1 MSNQDWTSKL
11 QDQLAGYQE
20 SVSHDLWAGIEQ
32 SLAQKNIESVSTN
45 PQTIVS
51 ENSES
56 IDLHVGSEV
65 QKNAR
70 VLHDSSEAKKN
81 ARIVYFKRWS
91 AAAAAVALLG
101 IGGSYVYL
109 HQEDVEKGNLQLASL
124 SSPAVSADLQLAAS
138 QPAPSPVVS
147 ADLQSAASQPAPS
160 HVVSADLQSAASQP
174 APSHV
179 VSADL
184 QSAASHPAPSHAV
197 SVDLQSAASQPA
209 PSLVVSADLRLAAS
223 QPAPSLV
230 VSADLQSAA
239 SQKKKGN
246 VLEKESENEIS
257 LLAENPEPAEPV
269 SEDKATDKSSDYKAL
284 TRSTDHHAAA
294 YASQSYH
301 FEKNEEVSGWSMQLY
316 AENLTPSLGGVN
328 SDASGGYND
337 FSYGTM
343 AEPMPGVIPDPT
355 AGGIYGE
362 EYLLAS
368 YKAIQR
374 KQQVNAK
381 HHAPVSVGLQV
392 AFGIAPRL
400 SLSTGLVYTR
410 TSSDFYP
417 YAPSSNYNVH
427 QVLHYVGLP
436 VGLNYEFWQSGGFH
450 AYVMAGAEADYNVK
464 NDTEEEGVKKENAKR
479 DRVQFSGKASLGAQ
493 YDITPK
499 VGLYI
504 EPGAKYYFDNGS
516 HVENT
521 FKDKKLNFNLQFGL
535 RFNL

>member
-11 QDQLAGYQE
+11 QEQLAGYQE

-32 SLAQKNIESVSTN
+32 SLAQNNIESVSSN
-45 PQTIVS
+45 PQTIA
-51 ENSES
+51 SES
-56 IDLHVGSEV
+56 SESTDLHVGT
-65 QKNAR
+65 
-70 VLHDSSEAKKN
+70 EAKKN

-109 HQEDVEKGNLQLASL
+109 HQEDVEKGNLQLA
-124 SSPAVSADLQLAAS
+124 VS
-138 QPAPSPVVS
+138 QPAPSHAVS

-160 HVVSADLQSAASQP
+160 HVVSADLQSAASQS

-184 QSAASHPAPSHAV
+184 QSAASQPAPSHAV
-197 SVDLQSAASQPA
+197 SADLQSAASQPV
-209 PSLVVSADLRLAAS
+209 PSS
-223 QPAPSLV
+223 V

-239 SQKKKGN
+239 SQKKASD
-246 VLEKESENEIS
+246 VLKKESENEIS
-257 LLAENPEPAEPV
+257 LLAE
-269 SEDKATDKSSDYKAL
+269 KSDHKAL
-284 TRSTDHHAAA
+284 TRSTDHHAEA

-374 KQQVNAK
+374 SQQGNAK

-417 YAPSSNYNVH
+417 YAPSSSYNVH
-427 QVLHYVGLP
+427 QVLHYVGIP

>member
-11 QDQLAGYQE
+11 QEQLAGYQE
-20 SVSHDLWAGIEQ
+20 PVSHDLWAGIEQ
-32 SLAQKNIESVSTN
+32 SLAQNNIESVSSN
-45 PQTIVS
+45 PQTIA
-51 ENSES
+51 SES
-56 IDLHVGSEV
+56 SESTDLHVGT
-65 QKNAR
+65 
-70 VLHDSSEAKKN
+70 EAKKK

-109 HQEDVEKGNLQLASL
+109 HQEDVEKGNLQLA
-124 SSPAVSADLQLAAS
+124 V
-138 QPAPSPVVS
+138 
-147 ADLQSAASQPAPS
+147 SQPAPS
-160 HVVSADLQSAASQP
+160 HVVSADLQSAASQS

-184 QSAASHPAPSHAV
+184 QSAASQPVPS
-197 SVDLQSAASQPA
+197 S
-209 PSLVVSADLRLAAS
+209 
-223 QPAPSLV
+223 V

-239 SQKKKGN
+239 SQKKASD
-246 VLEKESENEIS
+246 VLKKESENEIS
-257 LLAENPEPAEPV
+257 LLAE
-269 SEDKATDKSSDYKAL
+269 KSDHKAL
-284 TRSTDHHAAA
+284 TRSTDHHAEA

-374 KQQVNAK
+374 SQQGNAK

-417 YAPSSNYNVH
+417 YAPSSSYNVH
-427 QVLHYVGLP
+427 QVLHYVGIP

-504 EPGAKYYFDNGS
+504 DPGAKYYFDNGS

>member
-11 QDQLAGYQE
+11 QDQLADYQE

-32 SLAQKNIESVSTN
+32 SLAQNNIESVSSN
-45 PQTIVS
+45 PQTIA
-51 ENSES
+51 SES
-56 IDLHVGSEV
+56 SESTDLHVGSEA
-65 QKNAR
+65 KKDAR
-70 VLHDSSEAKKN
+70 VLHDSSKVQKN

-124 SSPAVSADLQLAAS
+124 SSPAVSADLQSAAS
-138 QPAPSPVVS
+138 QSAPSHAVS
-147 ADLQSAASQPAPS
+147 ADLQSAASSVAVRQSAPS
-160 HVVSADLQSAASQP
+160 HVVSSDLQSAASQ
-174 APSHV
+174 SKMGNT
-179 VSADL
+179 
-184 QSAASHPAPSHAV
+184 
-197 SVDLQSAASQPA
+197 
-209 PSLVVSADLRLAAS
+209 LV
-223 QPAPSLV
+223 
-230 VSADLQSAA
+230 
-239 SQKKKGN
+239 
-246 VLEKESENEIS
+246 EESENEIS
-257 LLAENPEPAEPV
+257 LLAENSDPAEPV
-269 SEDKATDKSSDYKAL
+269 SEDKATVSSTDYKAL
-284 TRSTDHHAAA
+284 TRSADHHAAA

-343 AEPMPGVIPDPT
+343 AEPMLGVIPDPT

-417 YAPSSNYNVH
+417 YAPGSSYNVH
-427 QVLHYVGLP
+427 QVLHYVGIP

>member
-32 SLAQKNIESVSTN
+32 SLAQNNIESVSSN
-45 PQTIVS
+45 PQTIA
-51 ENSES
+51 SES
-56 IDLHVGSEV
+56 SESTDLHVGT
-65 QKNAR
+65 
-70 VLHDSSEAKKN
+70 EAKKN

-109 HQEDVEKGNLQLASL
+109 HQEDVEKGNLQLASH
-124 SSPAVSADLQLAAS
+124 AVSPSHVVSVDLQSAAS
-138 QPAPSPVVS
+138 VSAAVSQSAPSHAVS
-147 ADLQSAASQPAPS
+147 ADLQSAASKRKMGNT
-160 HVVSADLQSAASQP
+160 
-174 APSHV
+174 
-179 VSADL
+179 
-184 QSAASHPAPSHAV
+184 
-197 SVDLQSAASQPA
+197 
-209 PSLVVSADLRLAAS
+209 LV
-223 QPAPSLV
+223 
-230 VSADLQSAA
+230 
-239 SQKKKGN
+239 
-246 VLEKESENEIS
+246 EESENEIS
-257 LLAENPEPAEPV
+257 LLAENSDPAEPV
-269 SEDKATDKSSDYKAL
+269 SEDKATDSSTDHKTLTRSSDHKAL
-284 TRSTDHHAAA
+284 TRSTDNHAAA

-374 KQQVNAK
+374 NQQGNAK

-417 YAPSSNYNVH
+417 YAPSSSYNVH
-427 QVLHYVGLP
+427 QVLHYVGIP

>member
-11 QDQLAGYQE
+11 QEQLAGYQE

-32 SLAQKNIESVSTN
+32 SLAQNNIESVSSN
-45 PQTIVS
+45 PQTIA
-51 ENSES
+51 SES
-56 IDLHVGSEV
+56 SESTDLHVGT
-65 QKNAR
+65 
-70 VLHDSSEAKKN
+70 EAKKN

-109 HQEDVEKGNLQLASL
+109 HQEDVEKGNLQLASH
-124 SSPAVSADLQLAAS
+124 AVS
-138 QPAPSPVVS
+138 PSHAVS
-147 ADLQSAASQPAPS
+147 ADLQSAASVSAAVSQNAPS

-184 QSAASHPAPSHAV
+184 QSAASQPVPS
-197 SVDLQSAASQPA
+197 S
-209 PSLVVSADLRLAAS
+209 
-223 QPAPSLV
+223 V

-239 SQKKKGN
+239 SQKKASD
-246 VLEKESENEIS
+246 VLKKESENEIS
-257 LLAENPEPAEPV
+257 LLAER
-269 SEDKATDKSSDYKAL
+269 SDHKAL
-284 TRSTDHHAAA
+284 TRSTDHHAEA

-374 KQQVNAK
+374 SQQGNAR

-417 YAPSSNYNVH
+417 YAPSSSYNVH
-427 QVLHYVGLP
+427 QVLHYVGIP

>member
-11 QDQLAGYQE
+11 QDQLADYQE
-20 SVSHDLWAGIEQ
+20 PVSHDLWAGIEQ
-32 SLAQKNIESVSTN
+32 SLAH
-45 PQTIVS
+45 S
-51 ENSES
+51 ET
-56 IDLHVGSEV
+56 G
-65 QKNAR
+65 
-70 VLHDSSEAKKN
+70 KK

-109 HQEDVEKGNLQLASL
+109 HQEDVEKGNLQLA
-124 SSPAVSADLQLAAS
+124 
-138 QPAPSPVVS
+138 
-147 ADLQSAASQPAPS
+147 ASQPAPS
-160 HVVSADLQSAASQP
+160 HVVSADLQSAASVSAAVSQS

-179 VSADL
+179 VS
-184 QSAASHPAPSHAV
+184 S
-197 SVDLQSAASQPA
+197 DLQSAASQ
-209 PSLVVSADLRLAAS
+209 SKMDNTLV
-223 QPAPSLV
+223 
-230 VSADLQSAA
+230 
-239 SQKKKGN
+239 
-246 VLEKESENEIS
+246 EETENEIS
-257 LLAENPEPAEPV
+257 LLAENSDPAEPV
-269 SEDKATDKSSDYKAL
+269 SEDKATDSSTDYKAL

-301 FEKNEEVSGWSMQLY
+301 FEKDKEIAGWSMQLY

-400 SLSTGLVYTR
+400 SLSTGMVYTR

-417 YAPSSNYNVH
+417 YAPSSSYNVH
-427 QVLHYVGLP
+427 QVLHYVGIP
-436 VGLNYEFWQSGGFH
+436 VGLNYEFWQCGGFH
-450 AYVMAGAEADYNVK
+450 AYVMVGAEADYNVK
-464 NDTEEEGVKKENAKR
+464 NDTEEEGVKKEDAKR

>member
-32 SLAQKNIESVSTN
+32 SLAQKNIESVSSN
-45 PQTIVS
+45 PQTIA
-51 ENSES
+51 SES
-56 IDLHVGSEV
+56 SESTDLHVGSEAK
-65 QKNAR
+65 KNAR
-70 VLHDSSEAKKN
+70 VLHDSSKVQKN

-124 SSPAVSADLQLAAS
+124 SSPAVSADLQSAAS
-138 QPAPSPVVS
+138 QPAPSHVVS
-147 ADLQSAASQPAPS
+147 VDLQSAASQPAPS

-174 APSHV
+174 APS
-179 VSADL
+179 
-184 QSAASHPAPSHAV
+184 
-197 SVDLQSAASQPA
+197 
-209 PSLVVSADLRLAAS
+209 
-223 QPAPSLV
+223 LV

-239 SQKKKGN
+239 SQPAPSHAVSADLQSAASQKKASD
-246 VLEKESENEIS
+246 VLKKESENEIS
-257 LLAENPEPAEPV
+257 LLAE
-269 SEDKATDKSSDYKAL
+269 KSDHKAL

-374 KQQVNAK
+374 NQQGNAK

-427 QVLHYVGLP
+427 QVLHYVGIP

>member
-32 SLAQKNIESVSTN
+32 SLAQKNIESVSSN

-51 ENSES
+51 ESSES
-56 IDLHVGSEV
+56 TDLHVGSEA
-65 QKNAR
+65 KKDAR

-124 SSPAVSADLQLAAS
+124 SSPAVSADLQSAAS
-138 QPAPSPVVS
+138 QPAPSHVVS

-184 QSAASHPAPSHAV
+184 QSAAS
-197 SVDLQSAASQPA
+197 QFASSP
-209 PSLVVSADLRLAAS
+209 
-223 QPAPSLV
+223 V
-230 VSADLQSAA
+230 VSADLQSSA
-239 SQKKKGN
+239 SQKKASD
-246 VLEKESENEIS
+246 VLKKESENEIS
-257 LLAENPEPAEPV
+257 LLAE
-269 SEDKATDKSSDYKAL
+269 KSDYKAL

-427 QVLHYVGLP
+427 QVLHYVGIP

>member
-32 SLAQKNIESVSTN
+32 SLAQNNIESVSSN
-45 PQTIVS
+45 PQTIA
-51 ENSES
+51 SES
-56 IDLHVGSEV
+56 SESTDLHVGT
-65 QKNAR
+65 
-70 VLHDSSEAKKN
+70 EAKKN

-109 HQEDVEKGNLQLASL
+109 HQEDVEKGNLQLA
-124 SSPAVSADLQLAAS
+124 AS
-138 QPAPSPVVS
+138 QS
-147 ADLQSAASQPAPS
+147 APS

-174 APSHV
+174 APSHA

-184 QSAASHPAPSHAV
+184 QS
-197 SVDLQSAASQPA
+197 
-209 PSLVVSADLRLAAS
+209 AAS

-239 SQKKKGN
+239 SQKKASD
-246 VLEKESENEIS
+246 VLKKESENEIS

-269 SEDKATDKSSDYKAL
+269 SEDKATDKSSDHKAL
-284 TRSTDHHAAA
+284 TRSADNHAAA

-301 FEKNEEVSGWSMQLY
+301 FEKNEEASGWSMQLY

-427 QVLHYVGLP
+427 QVLHYVGIP

-493 YDITPK
+493 YDITPN

-504 EPGAKYYFDNGS
+504 EPGAKYYIDNGS
-516 HVENT
+516 EIENT
-521 FKDKKLNFNLQFGL
+521 FKDKKLNFNFQFGL

>member
-11 QDQLAGYQE
+11 QDQLADYQE

-32 SLAQKNIESVSTN
+32 SLAQKNIESVSSN

-51 ENSES
+51 ESSES
-56 IDLHVGSEV
+56 TDLHVGT
-65 QKNAR
+65 
-70 VLHDSSEAKKN
+70 EAKKN

-109 HQEDVEKGNLQLASL
+109 HQEDVEKGNLQMASL
-124 SSPAVSADLQLAAS
+124 SSPAVSADSHIVSADLQSAAS
-138 QPAPSPVVS
+138 QPAPSHIVS

-184 QSAASHPAPSHAV
+184 QSAAS
-197 SVDLQSAASQPA
+197 QFASSP
-209 PSLVVSADLRLAAS
+209 
-223 QPAPSLV
+223 V

-239 SQKKKGN
+239 SQKKASD
-246 VLEKESENEIS
+246 VLKKESENEIS
-257 LLAENPEPAEPV
+257 LLAE
-269 SEDKATDKSSDYKAL
+269 KSDHKAL

-337 FSYGTM
+337 FSHGTM

-374 KQQVNAK
+374 SQQGNAK

-417 YAPSSNYNVH
+417 YAPSSSYNVH
-427 QVLHYVGLP
+427 QVLHYVGIP

>member
-32 SLAQKNIESVSTN
+32 SLAQNDIESVSSN
-45 PQTIVS
+45 PQAIVS
-51 ENSES
+51 ESSES
-56 IDLHVGSEV
+56 TDFHVGSESSDFHV
-65 QKNAR
+65 G
-70 VLHDSSEAKKN
+70 SEAKKK

-109 HQEDVEKGNLQLASL
+109 HQEEVEKGNLQLASL
-124 SSPAVSADLQLAAS
+124 SSRSVSADLPSAAPHTVSSDLPSAPSHAVSSDLPSAAS
-138 QPAPSPVVS
+138 HVVSADLPSAAPHAVSSDLQSAPSHSVS
-147 ADLQSAASQPAPS
+147 ADLQSAAP
-160 HVVSADLQSAASQP
+160 
-174 APSHV
+174 
-179 VSADL
+179 
-184 QSAASHPAPSHAV
+184 
-197 SVDLQSAASQPA
+197 
-209 PSLVVSADLRLAAS
+209 
-223 QPAPSLV
+223 
-230 VSADLQSAA
+230 
-239 SQKKKGN
+239 QKKKGN
-246 VLEKESENEIS
+246 VLEKESENKIS
-257 LLAENPEPAEPV
+257 LLADN
-269 SEDKATDKSSDYKAL
+269 
-284 TRSTDHHAAA
+284 HAAA

-301 FEKNEEVSGWSMQLY
+301 FDKNEEASGWSMQLY
-316 AENLTPSLGGVN
+316 AENLTSSLGGDN
-328 SDASGGYND
+328 SDASGSYRD
-337 FSYGTM
+337 YSYGTM

-368 YKAIQR
+368 CKAIQR
-374 KQQVNAK
+374 NQQVNAK

-400 SLSTGLVYTR
+400 TLSTGLVYTR

-417 YAPSSNYNVH
+417 YAPGSSYNVH
-427 QVLHYVGLP
+427 QVLHYVGIP

-479 DRVQFSGKASLGAQ
+479 DRVQLSGKASLGAQ

>member
-32 SLAQKNIESVSTN
+32 SLAQNNIESVSTN

-51 ENSES
+51 ESSES
-56 IDLHVGSEV
+56 TDLHVG
-65 QKNAR
+65 
-70 VLHDSSEAKKN
+70 SEAKKN

-109 HQEDVEKGNLQLASL
+109 HQEEVEKGNLQLAASQSAPSHVVSADL
-124 SSPAVSADLQLAAS
+124 QSAASQYAPSHAVSADLQSAASQPAPSLVVSSDLQSAASQPAPSLVVSADLQSAAS

-147 ADLQSAASQPAPS
+147 ADLQSAASQ
-160 HVVSADLQSAASQP
+160 
-174 APSHV
+174 
-179 VSADL
+179 
-184 QSAASHPAPSHAV
+184 
-197 SVDLQSAASQPA
+197 
-209 PSLVVSADLRLAAS
+209 
-223 QPAPSLV
+223 
-230 VSADLQSAA
+230 
-239 SQKKKGN
+239 KKTSD

-257 LLAENPEPAEPV
+257 LLAENSDPAEPV
-269 SEDKATDKSSDYKAL
+269 SEDKATDSSTDHKAL
-284 TRSTDHHAAA
+284 PRSTDHHAAA

-343 AEPMPGVIPDPT
+343 EEPMPGVIPDPT

-374 KQQVNAK
+374 NQQGNAK

-417 YAPSSNYNVH
+417 YAPSSSYNVH
-427 QVLHYVGLP
+427 QVLHYVGIP

>member
-56 IDLHVGSEV
+56 IDFHVGSEV

-109 HQEDVEKGNLQLASL
+109 HQEDVERGNLQLASL
-124 SSPAVSADLQLAAS
+124 SSPAVSA
-138 QPAPSPVVS
+138 
-147 ADLQSAASQPAPS
+147 
-160 HVVSADLQSAASQP
+160 
-174 APSHV
+174 
-179 VSADL
+179 
-184 QSAASHPAPSHAV
+184 
-197 SVDLQSAASQPA
+197 DLQSAASQPA
-209 PSLVVSADLRLAAS
+209 PSLVVSADLQSTAS
-223 QPAPSLV
+223 QSAPSHA

-257 LLAENPEPAEPV
+257 LLAEDPEPAEPV
-269 SEDKATDKSSDYKAL
+269 SGDKATDKSSDYKAL
-284 TRSTDHHAAA
+284 TRSADHHAAA

-417 YAPSSNYNVH
+417 YAPGSSYNVH
-427 QVLHYVGLP
+427 QVLHYVGIP

-516 HVENT
+516 HVENS

>member
-32 SLAQKNIESVSTN
+32 SLAH
-45 PQTIVS
+45 S
-51 ENSES
+51 ET
-56 IDLHVGSEV
+56 G
-65 QKNAR
+65 
-70 VLHDSSEAKKN
+70 KK

-109 HQEDVEKGNLQLASL
+109 HQEDVEKGNLQLAASQPAPYHVV
-124 SSPAVSADLQLAAS
+124 SSDLQSAAS
-138 QPAPSPVVS
+138 QPAPSHVVSTDLQSAASQPAPSHVVSADLQSAASQSAPSHIVS

-160 HVVSADLQSAASQP
+160 HVVSADLQSAASQKK
-174 APSHV
+174 
-179 VSADL
+179 
-184 QSAASHPAPSHAV
+184 AS
-197 SVDLQSAASQPA
+197 D
-209 PSLVVSADLRLAAS
+209 D
-223 QPAPSLV
+223 
-230 VSADLQSAA
+230 
-239 SQKKKGN
+239 
-246 VLEKESENEIS
+246 VLKKESENEIS
-257 LLAENPEPAEPV
+257 LLAE
-269 SEDKATDKSSDYKAL
+269 KSDHKVL

-337 FSYGTM
+337 FSHGTM

-374 KQQVNAK
+374 NQQGNAK

-417 YAPSSNYNVH
+417 YAPGSSYNVH
-427 QVLHYVGLP
+427 QVLHYVGIP

-464 NDTEEEGVKKENAKR
+464 NDTEEEGVKKEDAKR

>member
-11 QDQLAGYQE
+11 QEQLADYQE
-20 SVSHDLWAGIEQ
+20 PVSHDLWAGIEQ
-32 SLAQKNIESVSTN
+32 SLAH
-45 PQTIVS
+45 S
-51 ENSES
+51 ET
-56 IDLHVGSEV
+56 V
-65 QKNAR
+65 
-70 VLHDSSEAKKN
+70 KKP
-81 ARIVYFKRWS
+81 RIVYFKRWS

-109 HQEDVEKGNLQLASL
+109 HQEDVEKGNLQLASH
-124 SSPAVSADLQLAAS
+124 AVS
-138 QPAPSPVVS
+138 PSHVVS
-147 ADLQSAASQPAPS
+147 ADLQSAASSVAVNQGSPSHAVSADLQSAASSVAVNQGSPS
-160 HVVSADLQSAASQP
+160 HVVSADLQSAASQ
-174 APSHV
+174 S
-179 VSADL
+179 
-184 QSAASHPAPSHAV
+184 
-197 SVDLQSAASQPA
+197 
-209 PSLVVSADLRLAAS
+209 
-223 QPAPSLV
+223 
-230 VSADLQSAA
+230 
-239 SQKKKGN
+239 KMGN
-246 VLEKESENEIS
+246 ALEEENENEIS
-257 LLAENPEPAEPV
+257 LLAENSNPAEPV
-269 SEDKATDKSSDYKAL
+269 SEDKATDS
-284 TRSTDHHAAA
+284 STDNHAAA

-301 FEKNEEVSGWSMQLY
+301 FEKDKEIAGWSMQLY

-328 SDASGGYND
+328 SDAFGGYND

-374 KQQVNAK
+374 NQQVNAK

-417 YAPSSNYNVH
+417 YAPSSSYNVH
-427 QVLHYVGLP
+427 QVLHYVGIP

>member
-32 SLAQKNIESVSTN
+32 SLAQNNIESGSSN
-45 PQTIVS
+45 PQTIA
-51 ENSES
+51 SES
-56 IDLHVGSEV
+56 SESTDLHVG
-65 QKNAR
+65 
-70 VLHDSSEAKKN
+70 SEAKKN

-109 HQEDVEKGNLQLASL
+109 HQEDVEKGNLQLASHAV
-124 SSPAVSADLQLAAS
+124 SPSHAVSA
-138 QPAPSPVVS
+138 
-147 ADLQSAASQPAPS
+147 S
-160 HVVSADLQSAASQP
+160 HVVSADLQSAASSVAVRQS

-179 VSADL
+179 VS
-184 QSAASHPAPSHAV
+184 S
-197 SVDLQSAASQPA
+197 DLQSAASQ
-209 PSLVVSADLRLAAS
+209 S
-223 QPAPSLV
+223 
-230 VSADLQSAA
+230 
-239 SQKKKGN
+239 KMGN

-257 LLAENPEPAEPV
+257 LLAEDPEPAEPV

-284 TRSTDHHAAA
+284 TRSTDHHAVA

-328 SDASGGYND
+328 SDASG
-337 FSYGTM
+337 SYRDYSHGTM

-374 KQQVNAK
+374 NQQGNAK

-417 YAPSSNYNVH
+417 YAPGSSYNVH
-427 QVLHYVGLP
+427 QVLHYVGIP

>member
-32 SLAQKNIESVSTN
+32 SLAQNNIESVSSN

-51 ENSES
+51 ESSES
-56 IDLHVGSEV
+56 TDLHVGSEV
-65 QKNAR
+65 
-70 VLHDSSEAKKN
+70 KKN
-81 ARIVYFKRWS
+81 ARIVYFKRWP

-124 SSPAVSADLQLAAS
+124 SSPAVSADLQSAASLPAPSPVVSADLQSAAS

-147 ADLQSAASQPAPS
+147 ADLQSAASQ
-160 HVVSADLQSAASQP
+160 
-174 APSHV
+174 
-179 VSADL
+179 
-184 QSAASHPAPSHAV
+184 
-197 SVDLQSAASQPA
+197 
-209 PSLVVSADLRLAAS
+209 
-223 QPAPSLV
+223 
-230 VSADLQSAA
+230 
-239 SQKKKGN
+239 KKTSDD
-246 VLEKESENEIS
+246 VLKEKSENEIS
-257 LLAENPEPAEPV
+257 LLAE
-269 SEDKATDKSSDYKAL
+269 KSDYKAL
-284 TRSTDHHAAA
+284 TRSADHHAAA

-343 AEPMPGVIPDPT
+343 AEPLPGVIPDPT

-400 SLSTGLVYTR
+400 SLSTGMVYTR

-417 YAPSSNYNVH
+417 YAPGSSYNVH
-427 QVLHYVGLP
+427 QVLHYVGIP

>member
-45 PQTIVS
+45 PQTIAS

-56 IDLHVGSEV
+56 TDLHVGSEA
-65 QKNAR
+65 KKDAR

-124 SSPAVSADLQLAAS
+124 SSPAVSADLQSAAS
-138 QPAPSPVVS
+138 QPAPSHAVSADLQSAASQPAPSHAVS

-160 HVVSADLQSAASQP
+160 HVVSADLQSAASQ
-174 APSHV
+174 
-179 VSADL
+179 SA
-184 QSAASHPAPSHAV
+184 SSP
-197 SVDLQSAASQPA
+197 
-209 PSLVVSADLRLAAS
+209 
-223 QPAPSLV
+223 V

-239 SQKKKGN
+239 SQKKTSD
-246 VLEKESENEIS
+246 VLKEESENEIS
-257 LLAENPEPAEPV
+257 LLAE
-269 SEDKATDKSSDYKAL
+269 KSDYKAL

-328 SDASGGYND
+328 SDASG
-337 FSYGTM
+337 SYRDYSHGTM

-374 KQQVNAK
+374 NQQGKAK

-427 QVLHYVGLP
+427 QVLHYVGIP

-464 NDTEEEGVKKENAKR
+464 NDTEEEGVKKEDAKR

>member
-32 SLAQKNIESVSTN
+32 SLAQNNIESGSSN
-45 PQTIVS
+45 PQKIA
-51 ENSES
+51 SES
-56 IDLHVGSEV
+56 SESAELHVGSET
-65 QKNAR
+65 
-70 VLHDSSEAKKN
+70 KKN

-109 HQEDVEKGNLQLASL
+109 HQEDVERGNLQMASL
-124 SSPAVSADLQLAAS
+124 SSPAVSADLQ
-138 QPAPSPVVS
+138 
-147 ADLQSAASQPAPS
+147 SAASQSAPS
-160 HVVSADLQSAASQP
+160 HV
-174 APSHV
+174 
-179 VSADL
+179 
-184 QSAASHPAPSHAV
+184 V

-209 PSLVVSADLRLAAS
+209 PSHI
-223 QPAPSLV
+223 

-239 SQKKKGN
+239 SQKKMGN
-246 VLEKESENEIS
+246 VLVEESENEIS
-257 LLAENPEPAEPV
+257 LLAENSDPAEPV
-269 SEDKATDKSSDYKAL
+269 SEDKATDSSTDHKTLTRSSDHKVL
-284 TRSTDHHAAA
+284 TRSTDNHAAA

-368 YKAIQR
+368 CKAIQR

-417 YAPSSNYNVH
+417 YAPGSSYNVH
-427 QVLHYVGLP
+427 QVLHYVGIP

-464 NDTEEEGVKKENAKR
+464 NDTEEEGVKKEDAKR

>member
-11 QDQLAGYQE
+11 QEQLAGYQE
-20 SVSHDLWAGIEQ
+20 PVSHDLWAGIEQ
-32 SLAQKNIESVSTN
+32 SLAQNNIESVSSN
-45 PQTIVS
+45 PQTIA
-51 ENSES
+51 SES
-56 IDLHVGSEV
+56 SESTDLHVGT
-65 QKNAR
+65 
-70 VLHDSSEAKKN
+70 EAKKN

-109 HQEDVEKGNLQLASL
+109 HQEDVEKGNLQLA
-124 SSPAVSADLQLAAS
+124 V
-138 QPAPSPVVS
+138 
-147 ADLQSAASQPAPS
+147 SQPAPS

-174 APSHV
+174 APSHA

-184 QSAASHPAPSHAV
+184 QSAASQSAPSHAV
-197 SVDLQSAASQPA
+197 SADLQSAASQPA
-209 PSLVVSADLRLAAS
+209 PSSVVSADLQSAAS
-223 QPAPSLV
+223 QPVPSSV

-239 SQKKKGN
+239 SQKKASD
-246 VLEKESENEIS
+246 VLKKESENEIS
-257 LLAENPEPAEPV
+257 LLAE
-269 SEDKATDKSSDYKAL
+269 KSDHKAL
-284 TRSTDHHAAA
+284 TRSTDHHAEA

-374 KQQVNAK
+374 SQQGNAK

-417 YAPSSNYNVH
+417 YAPSSSYNVH
-427 QVLHYVGLP
+427 QVLHYVGIP

>member
-32 SLAQKNIESVSTN
+32 SLAQKNIESVSSN
-45 PQTIVS
+45 PQTIA
-51 ENSES
+51 SES
-56 IDLHVGSEV
+56 SESTDLHVGSEAK
-65 QKNAR
+65 KNAR
-70 VLHDSSEAKKN
+70 VLHDSSEAKKDARVLHVGSEAKKN

-124 SSPAVSADLQLAAS
+124 SSPAVSADLQ
-138 QPAPSPVVS
+138 
-147 ADLQSAASQPAPS
+147 SAASQPAPS
-160 HVVSADLQSAASQP
+160 HVVSADLQSAASQ
-174 APSHV
+174 SKMGNT
-179 VSADL
+179 
-184 QSAASHPAPSHAV
+184 
-197 SVDLQSAASQPA
+197 
-209 PSLVVSADLRLAAS
+209 LV
-223 QPAPSLV
+223 
-230 VSADLQSAA
+230 
-239 SQKKKGN
+239 
-246 VLEKESENEIS
+246 EESENEIS
-257 LLAENPEPAEPV
+257 LLAENSDPAEPV
-269 SEDKATDKSSDYKAL
+269 SEDKATDSSTDHKAL

-374 KQQVNAK
+374 NQQVNAK

-400 SLSTGLVYTR
+400 SLSTGMVYTR

-417 YAPSSNYNVH
+417 YAPGSSYKVH
-427 QVLHYVGLP
+427 QVLHYVGIP

>member
-45 PQTIVS
+45 PQTIAS

-56 IDLHVGSEV
+56 TDLHVGSEA
-65 QKNAR
+65 KKDAR

-124 SSPAVSADLQLAAS
+124 SSPAVSADLQSAAS
-138 QPAPSPVVS
+138 QPAPSHVVS

-184 QSAASHPAPSHAV
+184 QSAAS
-197 SVDLQSAASQPA
+197 QFASSP
-209 PSLVVSADLRLAAS
+209 
-223 QPAPSLV
+223 V
-230 VSADLQSAA
+230 VSADLQSSA
-239 SQKKKGN
+239 SQKKASD
-246 VLEKESENEIS
+246 VLKKESENEIS
-257 LLAENPEPAEPV
+257 LLAE
-269 SEDKATDKSSDYKAL
+269 KSDYKAL

-328 SDASGGYND
+328 SDASG
-337 FSYGTM
+337 SYRDYSHGTM

-427 QVLHYVGLP
+427 QVLHYVGIP

>member
-11 QDQLAGYQE
+11 QEQLAGYQE
-20 SVSHDLWAGIEQ
+20 PVSHDLWAGIEQ
-32 SLAQKNIESVSTN
+32 SLAQNNIESVSSN
-45 PQTIVS
+45 PQTIA
-51 ENSES
+51 SES
-56 IDLHVGSEV
+56 SESTDLHVGT
-65 QKNAR
+65 
-70 VLHDSSEAKKN
+70 EAKKN

-109 HQEDVEKGNLQLASL
+109 HQEDVEKGNLQLA
-124 SSPAVSADLQLAAS
+124 VS
-138 QPAPSPVVS
+138 QPAPSHVVS
-147 ADLQSAASQPAPS
+147 ADLQSAASVSAAVSQSAPSHAVSADLQSAASQSAPS

-184 QSAASHPAPSHAV
+184 QS
-197 SVDLQSAASQPA
+197 DASQPA
-209 PSLVVSADLRLAAS
+209 PSH
-223 QPAPSLV
+223 V

-239 SQKKKGN
+239 SQKKASD
-246 VLEKESENEIS
+246 VLKKESENEIS
-257 LLAENPEPAEPV
+257 LLAE
-269 SEDKATDKSSDYKAL
+269 KSDHKAL
-284 TRSTDHHAAA
+284 TRSTDHHAEA

-374 KQQVNAK
+374 SQQGNAK

-417 YAPSSNYNVH
+417 YAPSSSYNVH
-427 QVLHYVGLP
+427 QVLHYVGIP

-516 HVENT
+516 HVENI

>member
-32 SLAQKNIESVSTN
+32 SLAH
-45 PQTIVS
+45 S
-51 ENSES
+51 ET
-56 IDLHVGSEV
+56 G
-65 QKNAR
+65 
-70 VLHDSSEAKKN
+70 KK

-109 HQEDVEKGNLQLASL
+109 HQEDVEKGNLQLASH
-124 SSPAVSADLQLAAS
+124 AVS
-138 QPAPSPVVS
+138 
-147 ADLQSAASQPAPS
+147 PS
-160 HVVSADLQSAASQP
+160 HVVSADLQSAASSVAVRQS

-179 VSADL
+179 VS
-184 QSAASHPAPSHAV
+184 S
-197 SVDLQSAASQPA
+197 DLQSAASQ
-209 PSLVVSADLRLAAS
+209 SKMGNTLV
-223 QPAPSLV
+223 
-230 VSADLQSAA
+230 
-239 SQKKKGN
+239 
-246 VLEKESENEIS
+246 EESENEIS
-257 LLAENPEPAEPV
+257 LLAENSDPAEPV
-269 SEDKATDKSSDYKAL
+269 SEDKATDSSTDHKTLTRSTDHKTLPRSTDHKAL
-284 TRSTDHHAAA
+284 TRSTDNHAAA

-374 KQQVNAK
+374 NQQGNAK

-417 YAPSSNYNVH
+417 YAPGSSYNVH
-427 QVLHYVGLP
+427 QVLHYVGIP

>member
-11 QDQLAGYQE
+11 QDQLADYQE

-32 SLAQKNIESVSTN
+32 SLAQNNIESVSSN
-45 PQTIVS
+45 PQTIA
-51 ENSES
+51 SES
-56 IDLHVGSEV
+56 SESTDLHVG
-65 QKNAR
+65 
-70 VLHDSSEAKKN
+70 SEAKKN

-109 HQEDVEKGNLQLASL
+109 HQEDVEKGNLQMASL
-124 SSPAVSADLQLAAS
+124 SSPAVSADSHIVSADLQSAAS
-138 QPAPSPVVS
+138 QPAPSHVVPADLQSAASQPAPSHIVS

-160 HVVSADLQSAASQP
+160 HVVSADLQSAASQ
-174 APSHV
+174 
-179 VSADL
+179 
-184 QSAASHPAPSHAV
+184 
-197 SVDLQSAASQPA
+197 
-209 PSLVVSADLRLAAS
+209 
-223 QPAPSLV
+223 
-230 VSADLQSAA
+230 
-239 SQKKKGN
+239 KKTSDD
-246 VLEKESENEIS
+246 VLKEESENEIS
-257 LLAENPEPAEPV
+257 LLAE
-269 SEDKATDKSSDYKAL
+269 KSDHKAL
-284 TRSTDHHAAA
+284 TRSTENHAAA

-328 SDASGGYND
+328 SDASG
-337 FSYGTM
+337 SYRDYSHGTM

-374 KQQVNAK
+374 NQQGNAK

-427 QVLHYVGLP
+427 QVLHYVGIP

-464 NDTEEEGVKKENAKR
+464 NDTEEEGVKKEDAKR